1 MEKKE
6 TILKTVLGTVVTA
19 LSLSV
24 PAMAQDEEPAVE
36 RDTVLLDPLYFIED
50 NAAVSDEAENQRLW
64 NELMKYKLW
73 GTQSIIFNKHDF
85 KIKETSGYTGT
96 AVGDVV
102 FNDYGHTLGGPIL
115 SGQDLFFANGSA
127 ANDSLIGGPI
137 YARNLYLPN
146 NYKIDNSRYDGN
158 ICFEGDIIFN
168 EPSKNNG
175 EGWQY
180 QEYLN
185 TINRFIENAHRKI
198 ENDPT
203 RKEGKVYANWE
214 NGLSAINLDGS
225 YGDCPEDVPQPDRKL
240 SVPLIKNINDWDPA
254 INVFSNMGK
263 IVFVHVPPITDAD
276 LKQNPKKVWY
286 DKYVEDL
293 IAGGSTGEII
303 YILMPSSKW
312 NANKKTGRLT
322 RIFSR
327 DGFNLQGSANDLKIQ
342 VAIVNDKATWNE
354 NTQRWENLNEPELNS
369 ANDEY
374 VVSEDK
380 PYWVKNTKEWVNLDK
395 LNINPVADSN
405 YAGNL
410 LFYTTADVSWD
421 AMVDVDYQGTFMTAG
436 NFTIEDHLNIAGQLI
451 AGKTLKFESDVNGEF
466 HYVPFNGAEIK
477 AGIFAS
483 DKFKEN
489 NDTWYDMNFYLTD
502 TVHTDVTFDYCLAF
516 LGTDYPNDDHKYD
529 SFLSKYSN
537 TFATSDDLVL
547 EDTKHSMPLCSKKEV
562 GHVVIAKGTRSP
574 TKETMPY
581 IKVREEGADAPNRGI
596 EGDEWM
602 VFKITN
608 MNGASIAGG
617 TFDGGILVRLVDANN
632 KKPVFVDP
640 AQVTL
645 AVPENE
651 TLAVAGQIQASDE
664 EDDEFEFAIVD
675 GNSDLFEIN
684 KKTGVVSMKSG
695 APAFDYETWRSEG
708 TSYSI
713 TVEVCEV
720 STAMMQ
726 CSDYYTYPISII
738 DVNEKPYFDY
748 LAAEEKVIKI
758 AENEKVSSD
767 KAKYNDE
774 DVYTAAFAKDKD
786 EVIAV
791 GGDTALFDVTKTGY
805 LKTKAGVV
813 LDYEIKDTYVITLRV
828 RDKDTENYPEH
839 YDEME
844 FTIKVTDVDDGPKF
858 DLKTYNGNVDENSL
872 PATVVNMDDAIYA
885 SSTQV
890 GAVITYSLIDSTNS
904 FVIDPS
910 TGVITVAEGA
920 VLNYETKNVYN
931 MKVVASDESG
941 VVGQK
946 VQYDTSDVVI
956 KINNLRHYLKETVFS
971 VAEDA
976 AKATKITPSL
986 EATEVGTTGDGDKY
1000 TYYILDDSKKET
1012 SKTDVF
1018 ELDAE
1023 TGTFSVIAGLDY
1035 ETEDIYFIDVRVKTE
1050 DGGYVDTTV
1059 TINVIDVNEAPS
1071 VIVDT
1076 VYVKEN
1082 QAINDPFSTVKTDK
1096 DDPDTKNEK
1105 FRDNKYENTDKNEVF
1120 KVNPN
1125 GDVVLLKPID
1135 YEADSLY
1142 SIMVRVTDKGDSTLT
1157 STKKVIV
1164 KVIDVFEQ
1172 SEVTITRIE
1181 TRDSI
1186 YLRQDS
1192 VFVNTPVVNIEW
1204 IQDEKTKSS
1213 NDSLKKGCNTV
1224 IKSYKDP
1231 SKNAPGAD
1239 TVVICYSTAIPVVTI
1254 SANGNHTDAENIYTV
1269 VEKTADSDTAIY
1281 VNKLKNDVKV
1291 TVKDTAANVSKSFTV
1306 QLELDTVSVGSK
1318 DFKNLTK
1325 VADTKVTR
1333 ESTSEVKT
1341 TAENEYLKNSYTK
1354 LVSGVEVTISYYT
1367 DSKGKDVKTSVIT
1380 SSGKTKEIAVI
1391 QVSYTTKVNG
1401 KEVTVSYYADASTGE
1416 RVLLNTGLQNNESVL
1431 SAEGDNVTGA
1441 YVVSYNYV
1449 DKEGN
1454 NVEVSYYLDEKG
1466 KLVKNKEGNIAY
1478 KVGYTYANKYG
1489 NSSKKDV
1496 LIVLD
1501 QKGPT
1506 VKIETPSEDDVLTAN
1521 FTIVKWTVNGV
1532 EQDTLRV
1539 QGLEKGVNTII
1550 RVFRDKAG
1558 NESRDSVHVMVKNV
1572 KDINIDVEKPVTL
1585 VDRDSVE
1592 KYYKGNSP
1600 KKNENYSV
1608 SFYNHKDKTESEAI
1622 VGIKGKAQDGSGKE
1636 PYPGFEGGH
1645 LGPTMVVDARVP
1657 VVNALGGLAT
1667 LDDIM
1672 SSGEIALEGV
1682 DAANSKKM
1690 SVSNYVKE
1698 YCTDEFNEEFSKSKD
1713 YSRLNL
1719 YWTTLKVDVWLYA
1732 NTSEFVDHYSFD
1744 YELDDPDYVSE
1755 AGLLKFFFELKPD
1768 ENGDVRT
1775 ADGRLFGTGAY
1786 LVKTDVRMS
1795 SKLRCTLP
1803 PVSDEKAEKK
1813 KNAVIK
1819 SGEELLKTFG
1829 YRRPVDK

>member
-1 MEKKE
+1 M
-6 TILKTVLGTVVTA
+6 
-19 LSLSV
+19 
-24 PAMAQDEEPAVE
+24 
-36 RDTVLLDPLYFIED
+36 
-50 NAAVSDEAENQRLW
+50 
-64 NELMKYKLW
+64 
-73 GTQSIIFNKHDF
+73 
-85 KIKETSGYTGT
+85 
-96 AVGDVV
+96 
-102 FNDYGHTLGGPIL
+102 
-115 SGQDLFFANGSA
+115 
-127 ANDSLIGGPI
+127 
-137 YARNLYLPN
+137 
-146 NYKIDNSRYDGN
+146 
-158 ICFEGDIIFN
+158 
-168 EPSKNNG
+168 
-175 EGWQY
+175 
-180 QEYLN
+180 
-185 TINRFIENAHRKI
+185 
-198 ENDPT
+198 
-203 RKEGKVYANWE
+203 
-214 NGLSAINLDGS
+214 
-225 YGDCPEDVPQPDRKL
+225 
-240 SVPLIKNINDWDPA
+240 
-254 INVFSNMGK
+254 
-263 IVFVHVPPITDAD
+263 
-276 LKQNPKKVWY
+276 
-286 DKYVEDL
+286 
-293 IAGGSTGEII
+293 
-303 YILMPSSKW
+303 
-312 NANKKTGRLT
+312 
-322 RIFSR
+322 
-327 DGFNLQGSANDLKIQ
+327 
-342 VAIVNDKATWNE
+342 
-354 NTQRWENLNEPELNS
+354 
-369 ANDEY
+369 
-374 VVSEDK
+374 
-380 PYWVKNTKEWVNLDK
+380 
-395 LNINPVADSN
+395 
-405 YAGNL
+405 
-410 LFYTTADVSWD
+410 
-421 AMVDVDYQGTFMTAG
+421 
-436 NFTIEDHLNIAGQLI
+436 
-451 AGKTLKFESDVNGEF
+451 
-466 HYVPFNGAEIK
+466 
-477 AGIFAS
+477 
-483 DKFKEN
+483 
-489 NDTWYDMNFYLTD
+489 
-502 TVHTDVTFDYCLAF
+502 
-516 LGTDYPNDDHKYD
+516 
-529 SFLSKYSN
+529 
-537 TFATSDDLVL
+537 
-547 EDTKHSMPLCSKKEV
+547 
-562 GHVVIAKGTRSP
+562 
-574 TKETMPY
+574 
-581 IKVREEGADAPNRGI
+581 
-596 EGDEWM
+596 
-602 VFKITN
+602 
-608 MNGASIAGG
+608 
-617 TFDGGILVRLVDANN
+617 
-632 KKPVFVDP
+632 
-640 AQVTL
+640 
-645 AVPENE
+645 
-651 TLAVAGQIQASDE
+651 
-664 EDDEFEFAIVD
+664 
-675 GNSDLFEIN
+675 
-684 KKTGVVSMKSG
+684 
-695 APAFDYETWRSEG
+695 
-708 TSYSI
+708 
-713 TVEVCEV
+713 
-720 STAMMQ
+720 
-726 CSDYYTYPISII
+726 
-738 DVNEKPYFDY
+738 
-748 LAAEEKVIKI
+748 
-758 AENEKVSSD
+758 
-767 KAKYNDE
+767 
-774 DVYTAAFAKDKD
+774 
-786 EVIAV
+786 
-791 GGDTALFDVTKTGY
+791 
-805 LKTKAGVV
+805 
-813 LDYEIKDTYVITLRV
+813 
-828 RDKDTENYPEH
+828 
-839 YDEME
+839 
-844 FTIKVTDVDDGPKF
+844 
-858 DLKTYNGNVDENSL
+858 
-872 PATVVNMDDAIYA
+872 
-885 SSTQV
+885 
-890 GAVITYSLIDSTNS
+890 
-904 FVIDPS
+904 
-910 TGVITVAEGA
+910 
-920 VLNYETKNVYN
+920 
-931 MKVVASDESG
+931 
-941 VVGQK
+941 
-946 VQYDTSDVVI
+946 
-956 KINNLRHYLKETVFS
+956 
-971 VAEDA
+971 
-976 AKATKITPSL
+976 
-986 EATEVGTTGDGDKY
+986 
-1000 TYYILDDSKKET
+1000 
-1012 SKTDVF
+1012 
-1018 ELDAE
+1018 
-1023 TGTFSVIAGLDY
+1023 
-1035 ETEDIYFIDVRVKTE
+1035 
-1050 DGGYVDTTV
+1050 
-1059 TINVIDVNEAPS
+1059 
-1071 VIVDT
+1071 
-1076 VYVKEN
+1076 
-1082 QAINDPFSTVKTDK
+1082 
-1096 DDPDTKNEK
+1096 
-1105 FRDNKYENTDKNEVF
+1105 
-1120 KVNPN
+1120 
-1125 GDVVLLKPID
+1125 
-1135 YEADSLY
+1135 
-1142 SIMVRVTDKGDSTLT
+1142 
-1157 STKKVIV
+1157 
-1164 KVIDVFEQ
+1164 
-1172 SEVTITRIE
+1172 
-1181 TRDSI
+1181 
-1186 YLRQDS
+1186 
-1192 VFVNTPVVNIEW
+1192 
-1204 IQDEKTKSS
+1204 
-1213 NDSLKKGCNTV
+1213 
-1224 IKSYKDP
+1224 
-1231 SKNAPGAD
+1231 
-1239 TVVICYSTAIPVVTI
+1239 ICYSTAIPVVTI

-1341 TAENEYLKNSYTK
+1341 TAENEYLKNSYTT